1 MCEDLLSPSTSLG
14 LVRTSPAR
22 YVLGSITSDLDLE
35 EGLTACRLTRQCV
48 TVTCHGLQR
57 LLSDWDAVYTCTYI
71 CI

>member
-1 MCEDLLSPSTSLG
+1 MCEELSSPSSSLG
-14 LVRTSPAR
+14 FVRTSLAR
-22 YVLGSITSDLDLE
+22 YVLGSIASDLSLE
-35 EGLTACRLTRQCV
+35 EGLTACRFTRQCV